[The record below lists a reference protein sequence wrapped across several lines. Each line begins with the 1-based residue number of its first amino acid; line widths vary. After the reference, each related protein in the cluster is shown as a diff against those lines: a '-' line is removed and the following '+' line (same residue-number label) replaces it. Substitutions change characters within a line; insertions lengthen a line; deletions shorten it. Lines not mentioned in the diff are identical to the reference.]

1 MQNVLSELW
10 HLSYRTIILY
20 VVVLALVRL
29 MGKRSLANMAPFDL
43 VVILMIG
50 EAAAIPIQE
59 HGIPLIHGV
68 LPVLL
73 LAVLEFIVTWANVYS
88 KWFEK
93 LTQGQPRIMVRD
105 GKLKFNNMKIEH
117 VTEADLHSLLRD
129 RGIDD
134 VKAVREAWLEPNGT
148 LSVIQTPNEQPMN
161 LKQLRQEISKQ
172 DVERIIESKLAAF
185 REDLLRSL
193 EGLEGGP
200 DQRLR

>member
-1 MQNVLSELW
+1 MQNLLSELW
-10 HLSYRTIILY
+10 HLSYRTVILY

-59 HGIPLIHGV
+59 HNIPLIHGV

-73 LAVLEFIVTWANVYS
+73 LALLEFIVTWANVYS

-93 LTQGQPRIMVRD
+93 LTQGQPRIMVKHGR
-105 GKLKFNNMKIEH
+105 LKFDNMKLEH

-148 LSVIQTPNEQPMN
+148 LSVIQNANEQPMN
-161 LKQLRQEISKQ
+161 LKQLRKEISKS
-172 DVERIIESKLAAF
+172 DVEQIIERKLAEF
-185 REDLLRSL
+185 REDLLQSL
-193 EGLEGGP
+193 EGLEGKSGP
-200 DQRLR
+200 RLR